1 MLTLLKFRYISLP
14 TYLTSPLV
22 LPNRHLKLSIT
33 SRKCLTP
40 SLLTPSLKIH
50 ASMMVDN
57 DTIIHQVAQI
67 KNLGVTLNWS
77 LSLVLTSNPTE
88 EESVTRGEPLKQ
100 LRQKDKS
107 LAMREV
113 CDWHLPLTQSH

>member
-1 MLTLLKFRYISLP
+1 
-14 TYLTSPLV
+14 
-22 LPNRHLKLSIT
+22 
-33 SRKCLTP
+33 
-40 SLLTPSLKIH
+40 
-50 ASMMVDN
+50 MMVDN